1 MDNYL
6 TPQEDSR
13 KNSSERKSTEQD
25 PTNLKDRFAKF
36 YSISNLFE
44 RQRNLIEASRQ
55 QTTYTPEEYSHL
67 FESYCQQRIRQM
79 LTKSS
84 AQIIGA
90 ISSLTIFIGF
100 ITFIGESAGREQKL
114 QAEAWKVI
122 TSNEKTIAN
131 AGRKEALEYLNSPS
145 LKWKL
150 TNLFMGNNP
159 SKPDNRTILSGLEVP
174 NARLSLVKL
183 PKAKLQGSNFQ
194 GAILYG
200 ADFSQANLYASN
212 LSRTDLAQANLA
224 GANLEKANLG
234 DADLTEAKVE
244 NACLRR
250 SNLRGVYLN
259 SPNSKKII
267 TEGTDFTGAIYDS
280 GTNIQGITTTQPMKL
295 DQPEQEKGMILIG
308 RGSNLSGKD
317 LREANLQ
324 GAILRDA
331 KLNGANLQGADLD
344 EADLQGADLEGANLF
359 KIKVRDLTKTKQ
371 QVLRARNWE
380 KAYYGDDLRKILEA
394 EKEISLR
401 NPRGFAF
408 PKQRIIQGCP
418 SPVQES

>member
-1 MDNYL
+1 M
-6 TPQEDSR
+6 
-13 KNSSERKSTEQD
+13 
-25 PTNLKDRFAKF
+25 
-36 YSISNLFE
+36 
-44 RQRNLIEASRQ
+44 
-55 QTTYTPEEYSHL
+55 
-67 FESYCQQRIRQM
+67 C
-79 LTKSS
+79 
-84 AQIIGA
+84 
-90 ISSLTIFIGF
+90 
-100 ITFIGESAGREQKL
+100 
-114 QAEAWKVI
+114 
-122 TSNEKTIAN
+122 
-131 AGRKEALEYLNSPS
+131 
-145 LKWKL
+145 
-150 TNLFMGNNP
+150 
-159 SKPDNRTILSGLEVP
+159 
-174 NARLSLVKL
+174 
-183 PKAKLQGSNFQ
+183 KA
-194 GAILYG
+194 
-200 ADFSQANLYASN
+200 
-212 LSRTDLAQANLA
+212 
-224 GANLEKANLG
+224 
-234 DADLTEAKVE
+234 VE

-344 EADLQGADLEGANLF
+344 EAELQGADLEGANLF

-371 QVLRARNWE
+371 QILRAMNWE

-394 EKEISLR
+394 EKRINLR
-401 NPRGFAF
+401 NPRGFTF
-408 PKQRIIQGCP
+408 PKQRIIQGCS